1 MIVFTRACLEEI
13 SMNNFT
19 FNIPTDI
26 RFGKGQ
32 IESLSQEL
40 EKYGKRVL
48 LVYGGGSIKKNG
60 IYDQVMEQLEGFKI
74 WELSGITPNP
84 KVSAVRKGAALCKEH
99 DVDVILAVGGGSTI
113 DATKHIAA
121 AACYEGDAWD
131 LILDRSKVK
140 EALPFAVVLTICAT
154 GSEMNCGA
162 VITNE
167 ETNEKLELNT
177 PLLYP
182 RLSICDP
189 TYLFTLPKKQTAAG
203 AVDILS
209 HVMEQYFQP
218 NDEAYITDVMSEAVM
233 KTVVKYGPIAM
244 EDTDNYEARSNLMWA
259 STIAL
264 NHLLTAGKGG
274 AWSVHPIEHVVSGL
288 YDITHGIGLAI
299 LTPAWMEYVLSEDT
313 KKRFARFAREVFDV
327 TDEDDMLAAKAGI
340 TAIRN
345 FFQKLEMPGK
355 LSEAGIDDSNLR
367 WMAKE
372 AVRTSGI
379 LTRAYV
385 KLDEDDVEEILRKC
399 L

>member
-1 MIVFTRACLEEI
+1 
-13 SMNNFT
+13 MNNFT

-74 WELSGITPNP
+74 WELSGIMPNP
-84 KVSAVRKGAALCKEH
+84 KVSVVRKGAALCKEH